1 MSESCSCIYTTNE
14 IRFRGATVSCPD
26 GEHLFRLGIG
36 NYHILPDGI
45 VQRHI
50 EELSSVYGILDQ
62 CPEELQANCSTP
74 GTSEPDVTVTP
85 SEPNVTEP
93 LSEPEPLSKSDVPL
107 VAILVPIIAA
117 ISLLLVAG
125 VVVVVMIRK
134 RRAKQS
140 QDETEK

>member
-1 MSESCSCIYTTNE
+1 MSENCSCIYTKNE
-14 IRFRGATVSCPD
+14 IRFRGVTVSCPD
-26 GEHLFRLGIG
+26 GENLFKLGIG
-36 NYHILPDGI
+36 NYRILPDGI

-85 SEPNVTEP
+85 SQPDVTVSS
-93 LSEPEPLSKSDVPL
+93 SESDVPL

-134 RRAKQS
+134 RRAKRILQP
-140 QDETEK
+140 QDETKT

>member
-14 IRFRGATVSCPD
+14 LRFRGATISCPD
-26 GEHLFRLGIG
+26 GKNFFKYEIG

-50 EELSSVYGILDQ
+50 EELSPVYGILDQ
-62 CPEELQANCSTP
+62 CPALQADCSTS